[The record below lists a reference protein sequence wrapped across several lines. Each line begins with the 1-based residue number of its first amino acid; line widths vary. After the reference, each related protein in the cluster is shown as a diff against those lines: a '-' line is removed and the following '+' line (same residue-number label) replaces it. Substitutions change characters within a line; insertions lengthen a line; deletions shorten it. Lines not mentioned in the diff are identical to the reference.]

1 MKPSNIHETDFLRT
15 FAVNYIQKWINT
27 PYIWGGIDC
36 SGLIHE
42 TLQAVGLEKAGFD
55 CTANELYLKLKITHS
70 VVNRPRF
77 GALVFWFK
85 PSGVASHVAMLV
97 NEFQVCEAAGGDED
111 TKTEDDARQ
120 KNAYVRIR
128 PLDYRG
134 EHYKIIDPFEGWEE

>member
-1 MKPSNIHETDFLRT
+1 MKPKNIHETDFLRT
-15 FAVNYIQKWINT
+15 MAVEYIKKWIAT

-42 TLQAVGLEKAGFD
+42 TLQSVGLEENGFD
-55 CTANELYLKLKITHS
+55 CTAHDLYLKLKVTH
-70 VVNRPRF
+70 RTIEKPRF

-85 PSGVASHVAMLV
+85 SSGRAGHVAMLI
-97 NEFQVCEAAGGDED
+97 NEWQVCEAAGGDED

-120 KNAYVRIR
+120 ENAYVRIR

-134 EHYKIIDPFEGWEE
+134 PNYKIIDPFEGWEE